1 MNFKSFIKSHLD
13 DLQSQ
18 IYTSLPAIVTDVS
31 EYESSQI
38 ITVRPVIDFLHSDGA
53 VNECTEIFNVP
64 VMMPSAG
71 GGILSFPIQVG
82 DTVKLTFSMRNLETW
97 LEGDGGSVVENTMRL
112 HDLSDAIAEVGLYPK
127 ANTLSPSP
135 KDVVLKFKDNS
146 LTLFDDG
153 NVEVVTKS
161 KIEIKNDQE
170 ELIALLSELIQTVS
184 EITTNTIYSGFTPVN
199 NKAAFTSLK
208 SRLDTL
214 KK

>member
-31 EYESSQI
+31 DYESNQI

-71 GGILSFPIQVG
+71 GGILSFPVQVG

-97 LEGDGGSVVENTMRL
+97 LEGDGSSVVENTMRL

-127 ANTLSPSP
+127 SKTLSPSP

-146 LTLFDDG
+146 ITLFDDG

-170 ELIALLSELIQTVS
+170 ELISLLSELIQEMSISTV
-184 EITTNTIYSGFTPVN
+184 NTVYGISPLN
-199 NKAAFTSLK
+199 NKPALQAIK